1 MKHHIAALLLALA
14 IAGCNSPTKKPVS
27 EQPQA
32 TEGTPEPALVQTSE
46 PSPEQTPVQ
55 TPTPKQTP
63 APTAS
68 GNCDQAYPDIC
79 VPPPPPDLDCKDISN
94 RSFRVLPPDP
104 HKFDGKD
111 QDGIGC
117 ESNRE

>member
-1 MKHHIAALLLALA
+1 MKYHLIALLLALT
-14 IAGCNSPTKKPVS
+14 IAGCNSPTEKPVS

-46 PSPEQTPVQ
+46 PSPKQ
-55 TPTPKQTP
+55 TPTPRQTP

-68 GNCDQAYPDIC
+68 QNCDRAYPDVC
-79 VPPPPPDLDCKDISN
+79 VPPPPPDLDCKDISERN
-94 RSFRVLPPDP
+94 FRVLTPDP

-117 ESNRE
+117 ESNR